1 MKRSKIERLP
11 AALRDEISKK
21 LIAGAFSGYEALE
34 AWCEEKGAEIGLK
47 PEELP
52 RRSSLHRYGAK
63 LQEKLEAIRASTD
76 AARQI
81 AEAAPD
87 DADLRS
93 SAVISLVQT
102 EVFDLLV
109 RLREADKET
118 DTPKRVKLLSA
129 VAGNIAKLS
138 RASVNQKRWEQEIRS
153 KVRSAADAAVK
164 IAKKGGA
171 SKAVVDEIWRAVT
184 GIVPA

>member
-1 MKRSKIERLP
+1 MQRSKIELLP
-11 AALRDEISKK
+11 APLRDELGKK
-21 LIAGAFSGYEALE
+21 LVAGAFSGYAALE
-34 AWCEEKGAEIGLK
+34 KWLAGQGAAIGLRG
-47 PEELP
+47 EEIP
-52 RRSSLHRYGAK
+52 KRSSIHRYGSH

-138 RASVNQKRWEQEIRS
+138 RASVNQKRWEQEIRG
-153 KVRSAADAAVK
+153 KVKAAADSIEK
-164 IAKKGGA
+164 IAKKGGL
-171 SKAVVDEIWRAVT
+171 SKAAVAEIRREIL
-184 GIVPA
+184 GIPQ